1 MRDYDFV
8 VIGSG
13 IAGLTFALKAAKHG
27 SVAVVTKRKGS
38 DTNTARAQGGIAC
51 VTSDEDSF
59 ELHVRD
65 TLEAGAGL
73 CDEAVVRTIV
83 TEGPDRIREL
93 MALGLQFDEREVSG
107 HRELDLGKEG
117 GHSKRRVLHVR
128 DVLEAGAGLCDE
140 AVVRTIVTEGPDRIR
155 ELMALGL
162 QFDER
167 EVSGHRELDLGKEG
181 GHSKR
186 RVLHVRDVT
195 GKEVEETLLREL
207 DRQSRVELLENHMA
221 VDLITAAKL
230 GFATEDRCLGAYVL
244 DETAGKVETIRA
256 DRIVLATGGCGK
268 VYLYTTN
275 PDIATGDGVA
285 MAWRAGVE
293 IANMEFIQFHPTCLF
308 HPQAKSFLIS
318 EAVRGEGG
326 ILRNDRGEDF
336 MKRYDARGS
345 LAPRDIVAR
354 AIDSEMKRSG
364 AKCAFLDITHRSPEF
379 LRERFPH
386 IYQTCLRFGIDM
398 SKQPIPVVPAAHYQ
412 CGGIKTDVNGATSL
426 SGLYTIGE
434 VACTG
439 LHGANRLASNS
450 LLEGLVMAHRA
461 AATAVHVESTS
472 KRKIP
477 LPEWKSGNVQDVDEM
492 VVIYH
497 NWDEIRRL
505 MWDYVGI
512 VRTDKRLQR
521 ASARLRNL
529 QREIRE
535 FYWNFKVSV
544 DLLELRNL
552 ATVAALI
559 VDSALSRKESRG
571 LHYTLDYPQAD
582 DREFRQ
588 DTLVRRN

>member
-1 MRDYDFV
+1 MKEFDFV

-13 IAGLTFALKAAKHG
+13 IAGLTFALKAAQHG
-27 SVAVVTKRKGS
+27 SVAVITKRRGADS
-38 DTNTARAQGGIAC
+38 NTAWAQGGVAC

-59 ELHVRD
+59 ELHLRD

-73 CDEAVVRTIV
+73 CDEETVRTIV
-83 TEGPDRIREL
+83 TEGPARIREL
-93 MALGLQFDEREVSG
+93 MEIGLHFDEREVLG
-107 HRELDLGKEG
+107 HRELDLGREG
-117 GHSKRRVLHVR
+117 GHSKRRVLHVQ
-128 DVLEAGAGLCDE
+128 DATGAE
-140 AVVRTIVTEGPDRIR
+140 IE
-155 ELMALGL
+155 M
-162 QFDER
+162 
-167 EVSGHRELDLGKEG
+167 
-181 GHSKR
+181 
-186 RVLHVRDVT
+186 
-195 GKEVEETLLREL
+195 TLLREL
-207 DRQSRVELLENHMA
+207 ARSPRVQLLENHMA
-221 VDLITAAKL
+221 VDLITAGKL
-230 GFATEDRCLGAYVL
+230 GFATEDRCLGVYVL
-244 DETAGKVETIRA
+244 DEKTTDVETIRT
-256 DRIVLATGGCGK
+256 DRLVLATGGCGK

-285 MAWRAGVE
+285 MAWRAGAV

-308 HPQAKSFLIS
+308 HPLAKSFLIS
-318 EAVRGEGG
+318 EAIRGEGG

-336 MKRYDARGS
+336 MERYHPQRS

-354 AIDSEMKRSG
+354 AIDAEMKRSG
-364 AKCAFLDITHRSPEF
+364 SKCVFLDITNRSPEF
-379 LRERFPH
+379 LKERFPH
-386 IYQTCLRFGIDM
+386 IYETCLRFGVDM
-398 SKQPIPVVPAAHYQ
+398 TKQPIPVVPAAHYQ
-412 CGGIKTDVNGATSL
+412 CGGIRTDVNGATSL
-426 SGLYTIGE
+426 PGLFAIGE

-461 AATAVHVESTS
+461 CDALLRENPTTHPARE
-472 KRKIP
+472 IP
-477 LPEWKSGNVQDVDEM
+477 LPEWVSGDVQNVDEL

-512 VRTDKRLQR
+512 VRTEKRLQR

-571 LHYTLDYPQAD
+571 LHFTLDYPD
-582 DREFRQ
+582 LSDERFKR
-588 DTLVRRN
+588 DTVISRN

>member
-1 MRDYDFV
+1 VKAYDFV

-13 IAGLTFALKAAKHG
+13 IAGLSFALKAAKHG
-27 SVAVVTKRKGS
+27 SVGIITKRKGA
-38 DTNTARAQGGIAC
+38 DTNTAWAQGGIAC
-51 VTSDEDSF
+51 VTSGEDSF

-65 TLEAGAGL
+65 TLAAGAGL
-73 CDEAVVRTIV
+73 CDESVVRTVV

-107 HRELDLGKEG
+107 YRELDLGKEG
-117 GHSKRRVLHVR
+117 GHSKRRVLHV
-128 DVLEAGAGLCDE
+128 
-140 AVVRTIVTEGPDRIR
+140 
-155 ELMALGL
+155 
-162 QFDER
+162 Q
-167 EVSGHRELDLGKEG
+167 
-181 GHSKR
+181 
-186 RVLHVRDVT
+186 DVT
-195 GKEVEETLLREL
+195 GKEIEETLLRQL
-207 DRQSRVELLENHMA
+207 DRSRSRGIELLENHMA

-230 GFATEDRCLGAYVL
+230 GFAAEDRCLGVYVL
-244 DETAGKVETIRA
+244 DETTGEVETIRSN
-256 DRIVLATGGCGK
+256 RIVLATGGCGK

-318 EAVRGEGG
+318 EAMRGEGG

-336 MKRYDARGS
+336 MKRYDPRGS

-354 AIDSEMKRSG
+354 AIDAEIKRSG
-364 AKCAFLDITHRSPEF
+364 ARCALLDITHKSPEF

-386 IYQTCLRFGIDM
+386 IYETCLRFGIDM

-426 SGLYTIGE
+426 RGLYAIGE

-461 AATAVHVESTS
+461 AAAATMQQRLPSSRE
-472 KRKIP
+472 IP

-535 FYWNFKVSV
+535 FYWNFKISV

-571 LHYTLDYPQAD
+571 LHHTLDYLHTD
-582 DREFRQ
+582 DRTCRR
-588 DTLVRRN
+588 DTLLSRN

>member
-1 MRDYDFV
+1 MREFDFA

-13 IAGLTFALKAAKHG
+13 IAGLSFALKAAKQG
-27 SVAVVTKRKGS
+27 SVAVITKRRGS
-38 DTNTARAQGGIAC
+38 DTNTAWAQGGIAC

-73 CDEAVVRTIV
+73 CDEAVVRAIV
-83 TEGPDRIREL
+83 TEGPECIWQL
-93 MALGLQFDEREVSG
+93 ME
-107 HRELDLGKEG
+107 
-117 GHSKRRVLHVR
+117 
-128 DVLEAGAGLCDE
+128 
-140 AVVRTIVTEGPDRIR
+140 
-155 ELMALGL
+155 LGL

-195 GKEVEETLLREL
+195 GREIEDTLLREL
-207 DRQSRVELLENHMA
+207 GRQPGVELLENHMA

-230 GFATEDRCLGAYVL
+230 GFSAEDRCLGVYFL
-244 DETAGKVETIRA
+244 NETTGEVETIRSG
-256 DRIVLATGGCGK
+256 RIVLATGGCGK

-275 PDIATGDGVA
+275 PDVATGDGVA

-308 HPQAKSFLIS
+308 HAEAKSFLIS

-326 ILRNDRGEDF
+326 ILRNHRGDDF
-336 MKRYDARGS
+336 MRRYDSRGS

-354 AIDSEMKRSG
+354 AIDAEIKRSG
-364 AKCAFLDITHRSPEF
+364 ARCVFLDITHKPPEF
-379 LRERFPH
+379 IRERFPH

-398 SKQPIPVVPAAHYQ
+398 LKQAIPVVPAAHYQ
-412 CGGIKTDVNGATSL
+412 CGGIKTDVNGVTSL
-426 SGLYTIGE
+426 LGLYAIGE

-450 LLEGLVMAHRA
+450 LLEGLVVAHRA
-461 AATAVHVESTS
+461 AAAAVQTRPAR
-472 KRKIP
+472 KRKIS
-477 LPEWKSGNVQDVDEM
+477 LPEWQSGNVQDVDEL

-521 ASARLRNL
+521 ASA
-529 QREIRE
+529 
-535 FYWNFKVSV
+535 
-544 DLLELRNL
+544 
-552 ATVAALI
+552 
-559 VDSALSRKESRG
+559 
-571 LHYTLDYPQAD
+571 
-582 DREFRQ
+582 
-588 DTLVRRN
+588 

>member
-1 MRDYDFV
+1 MKEYDFV

-13 IAGLTFALKAAKHG
+13 IAGLSFALKAAKHG
-27 SVAVVTKRKGS
+27 SVAVITKRKGA
-38 DTNTARAQGGIAC
+38 DTNTAWAQGGIAC
-51 VTSDEDSF
+51 VTSDEDTF
-59 ELHVRD
+59 ALHMRD

-73 CDEAVVRTIV
+73 CDEAAVRTII
-83 TEGPDRIREL
+83 TEGPQRIREL
-93 MALGLQFDEREVSG
+93 VDLGLHFDERDVSG
-107 HRELDLGKEG
+107 HREFDLGREG
-117 GHSKRRVLHVR
+117 GHSKRRVLHV
-128 DVLEAGAGLCDE
+128 
-140 AVVRTIVTEGPDRIR
+140 
-155 ELMALGL
+155 
-162 QFDER
+162 Q
-167 EVSGHRELDLGKEG
+167 
-181 GHSKR
+181 
-186 RVLHVRDVT
+186 DVT
-195 GKEVEETLLREL
+195 GKEIEETLLRQL
-207 DRQSRVELLENHMA
+207 ARQSHVDLLENHMA
-221 VDLITAAKL
+221 VDLITAGKL
-230 GFATEDRCLGAYVL
+230 GFAAEDRCLGAYVL
-244 DETAGKVETIRA
+244 DEKNSEVETIRS

-285 MAWRAGVE
+285 MAWRAGAV

-308 HPQAKSFLIS
+308 HSKAKSFLIS

-326 ILRNDRGEDF
+326 ILRNNLGEDF
-336 MKRYDARGS
+336 MKRYDPRGS

-354 AIDSEMKRSG
+354 AIDEEIKRSG
-364 AKCAFLDITHRSPEF
+364 AQCVFLDITHQSPEF
-379 LRERFPH
+379 IKERFPN
-386 IYQTCLRFGIDM
+386 IYETCLRFGIDM

-426 SGLYTIGE
+426 PGLYAIGE

-450 LLEGLVMAHRA
+450 LLEGLVVAHRA
-461 AATAVHVESTS
+461 CEAMTRDIAVL
-472 KRKIP
+472 RKARKVS
-477 LPEWKSGNVQDVDEM
+477 LPEWESGDVQDVDEL

-529 QREIRE
+529 QQEIHD

-552 ATVAALI
+552 ATVAAVI

-571 LHYTLDYPQAD
+571 LHFTLDYPETN
-582 DREFRQ
+582 DRRFRH
-588 DTLVRRN
+588 DTLLGRG